1 MFDPG
6 ANLQLVDMVPIQEGQ
21 VHSYTLTSS
30 GGALSVVLVWYD
42 YPADPN
48 SKVAIVNDLDLAV
61 QVVTTVYIGQARSM
75 ARKQYQGNGPTE
87 GGGLPDRRNTVERVE
102 VQNVLLSASIQ
113 ITVGSG
119 RGRMIYKCG
128 RGPSVHL
135 TLFTWVQADI

>member
-1 MFDPG
+1 
-6 ANLQLVDMVPIQEGQ
+6 
-21 VHSYTLTSS
+21 
-30 GGALSVVLVWYD
+30 
-42 YPADPN
+42 
-48 SKVAIVNDLDLAV
+48 
-61 QVVTTVYIGQARSM
+61 M